1 MRLIATLVL
10 LSAATPSS
18 AADPGLELFENKI
31 RPVLVKHCYECHSAD
46 GKKVKGGLLVDSHE
60 GLLKGGDSGPA
71 LGLGKVEDYE
81 PPAWP
86 NPHGS
91 KQFHLDLAADDID
104 VETERL
110 VGLGA
115 RLADPQPG
123 ETWRVLLDPAGHP
136 FCVTNAANWG

>member
-1 MRLIATLVL
+1 MTTTIAMITLDCAEVTPVADFWK
-10 LSAATPSS
+10 AAL
-18 AADPGLELFENKI
+18 G
-31 RPVLVKHCYECHSAD
+31 YEQVASD
-46 GKKVKGGLLVDSHE
+46 GESYAM
-60 GLLKGGDSGPA
+60 LKGESGPA

-104 VETERL
+104 AETERL
-110 VGLGA
+110 LSLGA
-115 RLADPQPG
+115 TLADPQPG

>member
-1 MRLIATLVL
+1 MTTTIAMITLDCAEV
-10 LSAATPSS
+10 TPV
-18 AADPGLELFENKI
+18 ADFWKEALG
-31 RPVLVKHCYECHSAD
+31 YEQVASD
-46 GKKVKGGLLVDSHE
+46 GESYAM
-60 GLLKGGDSGPA
+60 LKGGSGPA

-81 PPAWP
+81 PPGWP

-104 VETERL
+104 AETERL

-115 RLADPQPG
+115 TLADPQPG

-136 FCVTNAANWG
+136 FCVTNSANWG